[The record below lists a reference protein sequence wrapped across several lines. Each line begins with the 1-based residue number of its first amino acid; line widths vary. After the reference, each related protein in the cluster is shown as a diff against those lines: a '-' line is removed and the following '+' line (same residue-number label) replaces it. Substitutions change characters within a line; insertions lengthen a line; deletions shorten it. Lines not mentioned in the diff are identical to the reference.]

1 MNFHS
6 DSLKFFFCVCEFKSL
21 QLPCWSRSHRADLRG
36 VRDSATCT
44 GVHVRRGQ
52 RCCLAMLNLG
62 VGGYCADWSLPCL
75 RTGPWRSSEHFIECE
90 EAEEDHSSQ
99 KRHVEEIIVVVDR
112 LG

>member
-1 MNFHS
+1 MYRCTCAS
-6 DSLKFFFCVCEFKSL
+6 RAEV
-21 QLPCWSRSHRADLRG
+21 LPCD
-36 VRDSATCT
+36 VE
-44 GVHVRRGQ
+44 
-52 RCCLAMLNLG
+52 LG
-62 VGGYCADWSLPCL
+62 RWWLLCRLVITMPL